1 MTSRTARRDR
11 DPWRRAAVLTIASA
25 VALSGCGAPEPVTG
39 AAVTAAVDAQPV
51 VLDPDGEPGVI
62 AAEEAVL
69 DAELLVLTL
78 EQLLGDHVL
87 QIAGAAVLH
96 AEGTDTD
103 TALAQLDDNTAA
115 LTGAIGLVYGEVGA
129 DAFASLWSQHIAFL
143 LDHAQGRA
151 EGDAAVMAEAD
162 GHLGHYET
170 GFGSFASTATEGALP
185 AEVVADLLAVHVADI
200 NGHVADV
207 LDEDAQAATR
217 GLIAGHDYA
226 ADIGVAIGEA
236 IAGQGP
242 RAFPSSYSDA
252 RKTDARELARALAA
266 HVVVRATHDLTA
278 PAQDDV
284 EAADG
289 SAPDI
294 ADEVAA
300 RVDAALGAVAA
311 DPGRARVLWRE
322 LTAVADGPAN
332 ATDDTRADRLL
343 APAAAL
349 ASELGVPDAAPA
361 LVAIVDGPR
370 ATRTGDELSAAQAG
384 AYAVATAWLT
394 ASG

>member
-1 MTSRTARRDR
+1 MTLPPTRRFR
-11 DPWRRAAVLTIASA
+11 GPWRHAAVLTLASA
-25 VALSGCGAPEPVTG
+25 VALSGCTATEPITG

-51 VLDPDGEPGVI
+51 ALDPDGEPGVI

-96 AEGTDTD
+96 AEGADTD
-103 TALAQLDDNTAA
+103 TALTLLDDNTTA
-115 LTGAIGLVYGEVGA
+115 LTGAIGLVYGDVGA

-143 LDHAQGRA
+143 LDHAHGRA
-151 EGDAAVMAEAD
+151 DGDDGAMAEAE
-162 GHLGHYET
+162 GHLGHYEA

-185 AEVVADLLAVHVADI
+185 ADVVADLLAVHVADI

-226 ADIGVAIGEA
+226 ADIGAAIGEA

-242 RAFPSSYSDA
+242 RAFPSSYDDA
-252 RKTDARELARALAA
+252 RKTEARELARALAA

-278 PAQDDV
+278 PAQDDR

-289 SAPDI
+289 TAPDI

-300 RVDAALGAVAA
+300 RVDAALGAIAT
-311 DPGRARVLWRE
+311 DPDRVRAQWRE
-322 LTAVADGPAN
+322 LTAVAERSAD
-332 ATDDTRADRLL
+332 ATDEARADRLL
-343 APAAAL
+343 EPATAL
-349 ASELGVPDAAPA
+349 AAELGVPDVAPA
-361 LVAIVDGPR
+361 LVAVVDGPR
-370 ATRTGDELSAAQAG
+370 AARTGDELTAAQAG

-394 ASG
+394 ASD